1 MSSIGAVCD
10 SLGKTFLTLL
20 LGNLGATGKLRV
32 NSSPVKLKLI
42 IFPLFLPQGT
52 AIFPMTAKEACDI
65 VSTVTKAALVA
76 IVDMIPL
83 DTKVYIIPTVV

>member
-1 MSSIGAVCD
+1 MQCGVKSI
-10 SLGKTFLTLL
+10 
-20 LGNLGATGKLRV
+20 
-32 NSSPVKLKLI
+32 
-42 IFPLFLPQGT
+42 QG
-52 AIFPMTAKEACDI
+52 DI